1 MWEIHFFAVVVLQA
15 LCRYRRDEEND
26 YQCHFEV
33 FTLFQNLRMLYMR
46 WSGRCVQRRW
56 LLHDFFSFSTQLQL
70 VWNHKVCCHGE
81 GELRIYLFSH
91 QGIADLL
98 ILPEVRALTS
108 NERNTLLK
116 SQEGVLLVI
125 MFVNICSQSAQK
137 ANWKCFSYMF
147 TNRVDLSTKTCLI
160 CCSGGINY

>member
-1 MWEIHFFAVVVLQA
+1 M
-15 LCRYRRDEEND
+15 
-26 YQCHFEV
+26 
-33 FTLFQNLRMLYMR
+33 
-46 WSGRCVQRRW
+46 
-56 LLHDFFSFSTQLQL
+56 
-70 VWNHKVCCHGE
+70 CCHGE

-137 ANWKCFSYMF
+137 AN
-147 TNRVDLSTKTCLI
+147 
-160 CCSGGINY
+160 

>member
-1 MWEIHFFAVVVLQA
+1 MTFSRFLHNYSLFEII
-15 LCRYRRDEEND
+15 
-26 YQCHFEV
+26 
-33 FTLFQNLRMLYMR
+33 T
-46 WSGRCVQRRW
+46 
-56 LLHDFFSFSTQLQL
+56 
-70 VWNHKVCCHGE
+70 VCCHGE

-137 ANWKCFSYMF
+137 AN
-147 TNRVDLSTKTCLI
+147 
-160 CCSGGINY
+160 